1 MERRE
6 WLDRVQLELTCIPA
20 PTFHEAK
27 RAAFVAERFRELG
40 LQSVRLDEVG
50 NVLGERP
57 GRSARCFA
65 VTAHLDTVVPPG
77 VSIEVRRSN
86 GRIYAPGIA
95 DNGAGLA
102 ALLGAA
108 AILQQ
113 SGIATD
119 DSLLFVANVGEE
131 GEGDLYGMRHLLA
144 QAETR
149 RRIAGMLVLDGSSL
163 DHITVAGLGSR
174 RYLVEVSGPGGH
186 SWKDFGRVNPIHAL
200 ASAVAQLGRL
210 SLPAEPRTTM
220 NVGVMQGGAAVNAIP
235 HSAWM
240 KVDIR
245 STQSEEIERCA
256 RALESAVRAG
266 VEQENQRAAGTLQVR
281 ILPIG
286 ERPAAELATRSLLLE
301 TVREVDRHLGIQS
314 RLERSSTDANI
325 PLSLGIEAVAIA
337 GGGQGGDAHTPNEW
351 YDPQGRELGLK
362 RILLSVLAMAG
373 VVEAA

>member
-1 MERRE
+1 
-6 WLDRVQLELTCIPA
+6 
-20 PTFHEAK
+20 
-27 RAAFVAERFRELG
+27 
-40 LQSVRLDEVG
+40 
-50 NVLGERP
+50 
-57 GRSARCFA
+57 
-65 VTAHLDTVVPPG
+65 
-77 VSIEVRRSN
+77 
-86 GRIYAPGIA
+86 
-95 DNGAGLA
+95 
-102 ALLGAA
+102 
-108 AILQQ
+108 
-113 SGIATD
+113 
-119 DSLLFVANVGEE
+119 
-131 GEGDLYGMRHLLA
+131 
-144 QAETR
+144 
-149 RRIAGMLVLDGSSL
+149 
-163 DHITVAGLGSR
+163 
-174 RYLVEVSGPGGH
+174 
-186 SWKDFGRVNPIHAL
+186 
-200 ASAVAQLGRL
+200 
-210 SLPAEPRTTM
+210 
-220 NVGVMQGGAAVNAIP
+220 
-235 HSAWM
+235 M

-266 VEQENQRAAGTLQVR
+266 VEQENQRGAGTLQVR